1 MLQRSSLRAAAAF
14 SVACLAS
21 AGLGV
26 TLFGAGTGVAEAA
39 EAAEGHPLLGKEAPQ
54 FRLKTSTGKSFSLD
68 KALERGVV
76 VLDFW
81 ATWCPPCVAGLPVL
95 DRVVSETEGAE
106 LFAVNL
112 REDADTVNRFLK
124 QKKIQAPSLMD
135 TTGEVGG
142 AYHARSIPQTVI
154 ILPDGRVHTIHVGA
168 APEQRI
174 REDLESAVTAASETA
189 EASAP
194 ATR

>member
-1 MLQRSSLRAAAAF
+1 MLQRSSFRAAAAF

-26 TLFGAGTGVAEAA
+26 TFFGAGASIVEAA
-39 EAAEGHPLLGKEAPQ
+39 EDHPLLGAEAPQ

-81 ATWCPPCVAGLPVL
+81 ATWCPPCVKGLPVL
-95 DRVVSETEGAE
+95 DKVVSETEGAE

-112 REDADTVNRFLK
+112 REDADKVNRFLK
-124 QKKIQAPSLMD
+124 DKNIQAPSLMD

-154 ILPDGRVHTIHVGA
+154 ILPNGQVHTIHVGA
-168 APEQRI
+168 APEKRI
-174 REDLESAVTAASETA
+174 REDLEAALAAASETA

-194 ATR
+194 ATN